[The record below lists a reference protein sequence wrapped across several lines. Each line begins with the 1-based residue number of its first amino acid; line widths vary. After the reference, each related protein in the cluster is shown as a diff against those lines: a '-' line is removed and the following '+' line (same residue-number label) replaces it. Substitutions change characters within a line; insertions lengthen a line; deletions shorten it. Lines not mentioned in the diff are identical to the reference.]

1 MKKLLLFCCLG
12 ALFLANLG
20 IASHAAGPP
29 QPHPRTQELAT
40 ADDPEGQL
48 PEAQEMGA
56 RVKELLKPGRYDE
69 AQRVAKELLE
79 KCEQVLGP
87 EHPGTAT
94 ALMLLGQTHDGRFRW
109 AAALPLYKR
118 ALKIREKSL
127 GPEHPKTAWSL
138 FHLAR
143 CYILLG
149 NPVKGQP
156 LAQRALRIR
165 EQVLGPEHPDTAAS
179 LRLLGYLYTEMG
191 NHHQAL
197 RLLQRSLQIEEKV
210 LGAEDVATAYTLAH
224 LGRLYGQM
232 GDPQKGVPL
241 ARLGAEI
248 LEKVLGLDNTGTAV
262 TLKNLGNLYLALK
275 DYSQA
280 EACFRRARYTQGE
293 QGLIEIYLSTG
304 RYDTALETL
313 EKIAPPITNPRPQY
327 WAQFYTQKG
336 LTLMGLGRRE
346 EAAAA
351 FLESVNLIEDLR
363 ARSAGER
370 TGFFEIGMIGAY
382 FRAYRGMVA
391 LLAEMAQKGD
401 PLPTIL
407 TAFGK
412 TPGEAAFYFAEAFKA
427 RSLLEAM
434 AAGAGRSAASALPAD
449 LATQEKRLRG
459 QRADLESQWEEVIVP
474 HPGRE
479 RDLETFRLKK
489 DSLRKAEQQF
499 LAVLRQRI
507 PRYAALYY
515 PQPFKAAEL
524 PLKENEVLLEYA
536 LGDTSGYIFVV
547 KKGGV
552 AKVLMIPLGREKLE
566 GMVKDFME
574 PFINLR
580 PKDFSLPQA
589 KQLYDLLLAGVVPEI
604 KETDRIIIIPDGIL
618 GLLPFEA
625 LVLKE
630 GQNLQDSVFVG
641 DKYNLTYYQ
650 SAAVMALKR
659 RLKEEPAGRPLF
671 ALGNPVFDPQDER
684 CRPPGEKALPP
695 TQLVDKKNRGAFR
708 ALATSEAWGKTY
720 RDSAQGQELVYPPL
734 EETEG
739 EVRAIAGLLGVK
751 PSPPDVLLNLQANET
766 FLKKSPLQDYRYLHF
781 ATHADLPGKVQGI
794 KEPFILL
801 GQVGNQAGDN
811 GFLTLSK
818 VLGLKLKA
826 QMVVLSACVTGRGKV
841 MEGEG
846 VANFARAFQ
855 HAGAQSVVVS
865 LWPVASNEAVEY
877 MTLFYGHLKEGKS
890 RLQAL
895 QLARRAL
902 KAKYPQPFFWAVFIL
917 HGEG

>member
-29 QPHPRTQELAT
+29 QPHPRTQEQAT

-94 ALMLLGQTHDGRFRW
+94 ALMLLGQTHGGRFRW

-127 GPEHPKTAWSL
+127 GPEHPETAWSL

-241 ARLGAEI
+241 ARRGAEI

-293 QGLIEIYLSTG
+293 QGLIEIYLATG

-313 EKIAPPITNPRPQY
+313 EKIAPPITYPRPQY

-351 FLESVNLIEDLR
+351 FLESINLIEDLR

-412 TPGEAAFYFAEAFKA
+412 TPGEAAFYFAEAIKA

-449 LATQEKRLRG
+449 LAAQEKRLRG

-499 LAVLRQRI
+499 LAKLRRRI
-507 PRYAALYY
+507 PRYAALHY
-515 PQPFKAAEL
+515 PQPFKTAEL
-524 PLKENEVLLEYA
+524 PLKSGEVLLEYVLGEQESYLFKVEPGGKTSVHRLGLGQEVLEKRLGA
-536 LGDTSGYIFVV
+536 LLAPFRQAT
-547 KKGGV
+547 
-552 AKVLMIPLGREKLE
+552 LRREDLQ
-566 GMVKDFME
+566 
-574 PFINLR
+574 
-580 PKDFSLPQA
+580 DFSLDEA
-589 KQLYDLLLAGVVPEI
+589 TALYKELLEPSLAGVASG
-604 KETDRIIIIPDGIL
+604 TRLIIVPDGVL
-618 GLLPFEA
+618 GAFPFEA
-625 LVLKE
+625 LVLEK
-630 GQNLQDSVFVG
+630 GPDWNKSVLVG
-641 DKYNLTYYQ
+641 DRWPMTYSQ
-650 SAAVMALKR
+650 SAAILALNR
-659 RLKEEPAGRPLF
+659 HLQPSRAAQPLF
-671 ALGNPVFDPQDER
+671 ALGDCIYEKNSPRYQAYKSGQGQ
-684 CRPPGEKALPP
+684 PGLLKHAGPEKAL
-695 TQLVDKKNRGAFR
+695 TMA
-708 ALATSEAWGKTY
+708 ATGQGWG
-720 RDSAQGQELVYPPL
+720 RLEFPPL
-734 EETEG
+734 PETRQT
-739 EVRAIAGLLGVK
+739 VQDLAALFGVK
-751 PSPPDVLLNLQANET
+751 PVAPQVLLDVLATESRVRQGGLE
-766 FLKKSPLQDYRYLHF
+766 KYRYLF
-781 ATHADLPGKVQGI
+781 FGTHGFLADKLAGVQ
-794 KEPFILL
+794 EPVLVL
-801 GQVGNQAGDN
+801 TQVENNPSDD
-811 GFLTLSK
+811 GFLTFSE
-818 VLGLKLKA
+818 VLTIKLDA
-826 QMVVLSACVTGRGKV
+826 ELVTLAACMTGVGQV
-841 MEGEG
+841 MQGEG
-846 VANFARAFQ
+846 VLNFARAFQ
-855 HAGAQSVVVS
+855 QAGARSVMVALWNIPVDES
-865 LWPVASNEAVEY
+865 LK
-877 MTLFYGHLKEGKS
+877 FYSTFYKALKEGKTK
-890 RLQAL
+890 LQAL
-895 QLARRAL
+895 QTARQAVRA
-902 KAKYPQPFFWAVFIL
+902 KEPHPYFWSGLIL